1 MVNEEILENEIVD
14 MFGNRLNQHYKSID
28 FEGNEYYNLPK
39 SYYGLIKL
47 EYYANNPEDESRYK
61 LMDRF
66 KIDVLVNNY
75 MIVRKRLFNSDL
87 PLDHHDIQTLMCK
100 HTIPNVLIYG
110 PEGIGKTTL
119 VNCMCAQRDARDVMY
134 YDAVADHSLRGIR
147 DVIKMFAKCRA
158 VGESFKLIIIDDAYQ
173 LYPDAQ
179 AFLRR
184 VMEIYAKTTRFVFI
198 MRDMHKLTEP
208 IQSRCMILHMIPA
221 SNVEIVK
228 YLGTVCKKEEVA
240 TLTREQLTDIAKQA
254 DGSYRK
260 ALTLAETAAIVGLG
274 SAITMS
280 AVLGVPANMREFLTK
295 LGMSPVIANIYKF
308 MKNEILDHGFNPA
321 QIMETILAAE
331 AWPTHVYIPLARA
344 VSDIRAGRHTNA
356 CILSGLIPLAMHLNA
371 AASK

>member
-1 MVNEEILENEIVD
+1 MPWTTKYAPRKFTDI
-14 MFGNRLNQHYKSID
+14 MGNQ
-28 FEGNEYYNLPK
+28 E
-39 SYYGLIKL
+39 
-47 EYYANNPEDESRYK
+47 
-61 LMDRF
+61 
-66 KIDVLVNNY
+66 VV
-75 MIVRKRLFNSDL
+75 
-87 PLDHHDIQTLMCK
+87 HDIQTLMCK

-158 VGESFKLIIIDDAYQ
+158 VGESFKLIIIDDADQ